1 LIKTW
6 HDGRRIRP
14 EDNDVEIER
23 QRMELFQPQSLT
35 DQYLADLDDLDDSEG
50 DDDVEN
56 DAAEQDVDMDEDKEF
71 DEEEAEMSAEKE
83 LSALTKLFGSAMLDE
98 HMKLISKSLSRAAP
112 APYTPEHAEDYD
124 LVCKSN
130 DFVYDLEQETIAL
143 TTYVRQSYAPRF
155 PELEALIQNPLDYI
169 RTVRRIGN
177 EMDTT
182 AIDLTGVLPSAT
194 VMVVSVTATTTTGK
208 PLPPEQLEKVLT
220 ACDQVLQLDS
230 TRLQILDYIES
241 RMNIL
246 APNLTSIVGSSVA
259 AQMMALAG
267 GLQELS
273 RMPSCNV
280 QMMGAKRKVQNGQST
295 AALGVRAGVIAQSP
309 IVIASPQ
316 DFKKKAV
323 RLVSAKCTLAARVD
337 ASNESP
343 FGDVGKELKNR
354 IDESLAKVME
364 PPPQKKHKALPV
376 PDEKPKK
383 KRGGKRAR
391 AIKEKYAQSEM
402 VKLANRMQFGV
413 QEEEVFGG
421 TDETKGLGSL
431 GKLVHG
437 GKLRVQKKEVKLL
450 NQKSRERN
458 GLTSAVKGQT
468 HGLISSV
475 VMNSTTGMVFEA
487 MASDGTGTVTPV
499 RTSAVVKAASKY
511 FEGQTFFNK
520 KTTEKDDKKLMPPP
534 ALPARK

>member
-1 LIKTW
+1 
-6 HDGRRIRP
+6 
-14 EDNDVEIER
+14 
-23 QRMELFQPQSLT
+23 MELFQPQSLT

-50 DDDVEN
+50 DDDAVDNET
-56 DAAEQDVDMDEDKEF
+56 AEQDVEMDEDKEF
-71 DEEEAEMSAEKE
+71 DEEGAEMSAEKE
-83 LSALTKLFGSAMLDE
+83 LSALTKLYGSAKLED
-98 HMKLISKSLSRAAP
+98 HMKAIHRSLGRAAP

-130 DFVYDLEQETIAL
+130 DFVYDLEQEAIAL
-143 TTYVRQSYAPRF
+143 TTYVRQAYAPRF
-155 PELEALIQNPLDYI
+155 PELEALIQNPMDYV
-169 RTVRRIGN
+169 RTVRKIGN

-182 AIDLTGVLPSAT
+182 NVDLTGVLPSAT

-208 PLPPEQLEKVLT
+208 PLPPEQLEKVMT
-220 ACDQVLQLDS
+220 ACEQVLHLDG
-230 TRLQILDYIES
+230 TRAEILAYIES
-241 RMNIL
+241 RMAIL
-246 APNLTSIVGSSVA
+246 APNLTAIVGAAVA

-280 QMMGAKRKVQNGQST
+280 QMMGSKRKVQNGMST
-295 AALGVRAGVIAQSP
+295 AALGVRAGVITQCPVVVSSP
-309 IVIASPQ
+309 GE
-316 DFKKKAV
+316 FKKKAV

-343 FGDVGKELKNR
+343 FGDVGNALKEK
-354 IDESLAKVME
+354 IEEALAKVME

-402 VKLANRMQFGV
+402 MKQASRIQFGV

-437 GKLRVQKKEVKLL
+437 GRLRVQKKEVKLL
-450 NQKSRERN
+450 NQKARERN
-458 GLTSAVKGQT
+458 GLTSAVKGQH

-487 MASDGTGTVTPV
+487 MASDGTGTVTPL
-499 RTSAVVKAASKY
+499 RTSAMAQKASSKY
-511 FEGQTFFNK
+511 FEGQNFFNK
-520 KTTEKDDKKLMPPP
+520 KGAKDDKTLMPPP
-534 ALPARK
+534 ALPVKK